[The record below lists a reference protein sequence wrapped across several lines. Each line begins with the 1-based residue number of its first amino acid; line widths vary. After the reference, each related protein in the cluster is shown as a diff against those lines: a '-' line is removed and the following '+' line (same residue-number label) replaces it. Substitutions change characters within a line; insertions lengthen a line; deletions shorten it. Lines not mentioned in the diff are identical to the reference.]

1 MRGSAKVLEALNILS
16 EELGVVSLLFSSYGV
31 AIKRGLGEK
40 VVYDENNNMIV
51 LGEDVV
57 KNMSSEGLSALLLHE
72 FFHAYFRHQYF
83 VKDLGYNEEIWNI
96 AADAEVHSLMRAI
109 SPRLFNVLM
118 REMVERLGK
127 DFITVEWINKRF
139 GTTFSWETSAPEIY
153 KKLANMLQREM
164 SDVADVL
171 KDMEVTQMEGGGK
184 GEGEGEDLDE
194 LLDELLEEKN
204 EGGEGE
210 EGDLE
215 IVKDGLKE
223 SGPSTKDLF
232 NNVTER
238 AMMLIQILKTAG
250 KGAGGIERLLDFYKS
265 GPRLRWNEL
274 LRAYLREAAGNRLR
288 RTYQKPNRRAWE
300 FTKSLGIILPY
311 YTQRR
316 FNIWVLLDTSGSIS
330 EEELKIFAT
339 EVYEMVKLGTVNII
353 PFDVEA
359 YDVITMKTISDF
371 YKAKEIR
378 GGGGTDPSKALEKAF
393 EKAKSGDILVILTD
407 GIWSEGSHLERVLNT
422 VSRKFSLKVLV
433 TNTNVP
439 STIRSRSDWVK
450 VKIE

>member
-1 MRGSAKVLEALNILS
+1 MKETTKVLEALNVLS

-31 AIKRGLGEK
+31 AIKRGLGDK

-51 LGEDVV
+51 LGDEVIRD
-57 KNMSSEGLSALLLHE
+57 MSSEGLSALLLHE
-72 FFHAYFRHQYF
+72 FFHAFFRHHYF
-83 VKDLGYNEEIWNI
+83 VKELGYNEEVWNL

-109 SPRLFNVLM
+109 SPKLFNILM
-118 REMVERLGK
+118 REMEERLGK

-139 GTTFSWETSAPEIY
+139 GTSFSWESSAPEIY
-153 KKLANMLQREM
+153 KELINILQNEM
-164 SDVADVL
+164 WRTSNVL
-171 KDMEVTQMEGGGK
+171 EDMEVTQMEGGGGSDGGEK
-184 GEGEGEDLDE
+184 GLDE
-194 LLDELLEEKN
+194 LLDEVL
-204 EGGEGE
+204 GEDKSE
-210 EGDLE
+210 EGDSDLE
-215 IVKDGLKE
+215 IVKEGLKE
-223 SGPSTKDLF
+223 NGPSARDLL

-250 KGAGGIERLLDFYKS
+250 KGSGGVERLLDFYRS

-330 EEELKIFAT
+330 EEELKVFAT
-339 EVYEMVKLGTVNII
+339 EVFEMVKLGTVNII

-359 YDVITMKTISDF
+359 YDVIIMKSITDF
-371 YKAKEIR
+371 YKAKEVR
-378 GGGGTDPSKALEKAF
+378 GGGGTDPTKALKKAF
-393 EKAKSGDILVILTD
+393 KKAKSGDILIILTD
-407 GIWSEGSHLERVLNT
+407 GIWSEGEELERVLNT
-422 VSRKFSLKVLV
+422 ISRKFTLKVLV